1 MRAHFVAFTNRLLL
15 GAFAGALT
23 GVLSGLLARLIMRII
38 VLNSYQLE
46 RFTVE
51 GTGTILVSG
60 ILFGA
65 LAGGLYGALL
75 PFLARLGR
83 WRGIVFGIGIA
94 VIAFG
99 PFVLEPLNGEAPPEL
114 EWFAKSLFFALPIVS
129 GVVLAIVVD
138 VLYSLAPWQR
148 AN

>member
-1 MRAHFVAFTNRLLL
+1 MQSGFVALIYRILL

-23 GVLSGLLARLIMRII
+23 GVLSGLLARIAMRLI

-46 RFTVE
+46 RFTIE
-51 GTGTILVSG
+51 GTGTVLVTG

-65 LAGGLYGALL
+65 LAGALYGALL

-83 WRGIVFGIGIA
+83 WRGIVFGFGIA

-99 PFVLEPLNGEAPPEL
+99 PFLLEPSNGEAPVEL

-129 GVVLAIVVD
+129 GIVLAIVVD
-138 VLYSLAPWQR
+138 VLNSLAPWLR